1 MKNHIAAIVPAIL
14 AIAFAV
20 PVGAVEVAPASA
32 STEASDARCL
42 VAFAALA
49 SQDDPTNKQVA
60 QMGSAIF
67 VGKLL
72 GRNPSIDLETAM
84 RKAAKE
90 LGNSIGSE
98 MQRCGGEMQAIGMAM
113 SRAGEA
119 MAKKP

>member
-1 MKNHIAAIVPAIL
+1 MALAAPIR
-14 AIAFAV
+14 AV
-20 PVGAVEVAPASA
+20 AVTPGGAA
-32 STEASDARCL
+32 TEASDARCL

-49 SQDDPTNKQVA
+49 SQDDPAIKQAA
-60 QMGSAIF
+60 QTGSMIF

-84 RKAAKE
+84 RKAVTD
-90 LGNSIGSE
+90 IGTNMRAE
-98 MQRCGGEMQAIGMAM
+98 TQRCGGEMQAIGTAM